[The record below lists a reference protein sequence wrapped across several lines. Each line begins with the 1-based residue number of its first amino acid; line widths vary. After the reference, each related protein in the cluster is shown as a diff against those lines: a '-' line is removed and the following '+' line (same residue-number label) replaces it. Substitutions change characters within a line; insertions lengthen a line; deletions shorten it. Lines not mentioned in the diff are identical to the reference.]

1 MEGSPAQESSA
12 MDTTCRVRYLLNQ
25 DQQKL
30 TELEKMI
37 LNCAADAKLSK
48 SQWDEVVA
56 AVGVE
61 KIGDILELMSDD
73 YDRCHFKPLLQRR
86 VKNFHSFLYQKHW
99 CEVEVAYCSGN
110 AVAPLPPGKEDEED
124 DKHCLQ
130 ARETKETLKEAVRED
145 CLWRRCFICGRHT
158 LSPITLKDHPD
169 CPHIACSLECM
180 LKLVHSWLD
189 IKNELMSMERELNV
203 DMQKGLRV
211 D

>member
-12 MDTTCRVRYLLNQ
+12 MDTTSRVRYLLNQ

-48 SQWDEVVA
+48 SQWDEVLA

-61 KIGDILELMSDD
+61 KIGDILQLMSDD
-73 YDRCHFKPLLQRR
+73 YDSCHFKPLLQRR
-86 VKNFHSFLYQKHW
+86 VKNFQSFLR
-99 CEVEVAYCSGN
+99 
-110 AVAPLPPGKEDEED
+110 
-124 DKHCLQ
+124 Q
-130 ARETKETLKEAVRED
+130 AKKTKETLKEAVRED
-145 CLWRRCFICGRHT
+145 CRWRRCFICDRHT

-180 LKLVHSWLD
+180 LKLVHTWLD
-189 IKNELMSMERELNV
+189 IKNELMSMERELDV
-203 DMQKGLRV
+203 DMQKSVRV